1 MVYKGSLE
9 SHVRAGRLSEK
20 DARNIAKLLQID
32 FDLNRKIPWWKKIF
46 HKNQRAGALF
56 FVYNYHLTKPHKCA
70 IINLDPPL
78 GGRRSRNSH
87 YTTSFKKN
95 QIKSHRQIAQT
106 FFPKSHS
113 FCATCTTDR
122 PSRPHDPIQS
132 PYATPFVWQPGPGR
146 ICPPRRQK
154 VGPSKFF

>member
-1 MVYKGSLE
+1 MVYRGSLE

-32 FDLNRKIPWWKKIF
+32 FDLNKKFLGGKKYFTKIK
-46 HKNQRAGALF
+46 RVEALF

-87 YTTSFKKN
+87 YTTSFKKS
-95 QIKSHRQIAQT
+95 QIKSHRQIAR
-106 FFPKSHS
+106 S
-113 FCATCTTDR
+113 F
-122 PSRPHDPIQS
+122 SRNH
-132 PYATPFVWQPGPGR
+132 TLFVQPAQP
-146 ICPPRRQK
+146 
-154 VGPSKFF
+154 